1 MKFYFDQHDGTTTE
15 LTYEELREH
24 MSAYQ
29 IDEARN
35 TKIERPDMELTYGTV
50 GGRIRFECGES
61 RKYVITY
68 GGKADDGSDA
78 ENCVTFTTYTK
89 EQRKFA
95 TPGNIDTYAKAHAAL
110 NGMSDVWV
118 KTVGIYGALC

>member
-1 MKFYFDQHDGTTTE
+1 MKFYFDQHDGTTKE

-29 IDEARN
+29 IDEALD
-35 TKIERPDMELTYGTV
+35 TKVERPDMELTYGTV

-68 GGKADDGSDA
+68 GGTAGEHFIEKNVRKLRGLNDKIEARFEA
-78 ENCVTFTTYTK
+78 KINKKTT
-89 EQRKFA
+89 
-95 TPGNIDTYAKAHAAL
+95 
-110 NGMSDVWV
+110 
-118 KTVGIYGALC
+118 